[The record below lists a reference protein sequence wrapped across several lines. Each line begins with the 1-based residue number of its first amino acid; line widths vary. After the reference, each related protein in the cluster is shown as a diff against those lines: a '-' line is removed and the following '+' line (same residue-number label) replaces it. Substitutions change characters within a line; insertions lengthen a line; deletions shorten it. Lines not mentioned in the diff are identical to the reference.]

1 MVNFKHFFGNPRLRR
16 LLIMVA
22 VPVIIILL
30 GVWYWAHTTRY
41 VSTDNAYVYAN
52 RVSITPQVTGRVI
65 TVPVVQNES
74 VTPGQVLLEIDPAP
88 FKLALDADNAKLN
101 TVSDQIRAETQS
113 LRAAQAQLQ
122 AADANAAYMKRNV
135 RRKTNLEKRD
145 VVPAAK
151 LDSLK
156 TGLVVAEHH
165 IVGLKAKIAQIDA
178 SLGGNANQPVTQQPA
193 YQRALAARDQA
204 ALELSYTTIKA
215 PASGVVTQ
223 VNVKPGDIVTSGRPV
238 FALIMSG
245 KRWVNAN
252 FKETQLTHVKVGDR
266 ADITVDTYP
275 HHKLHG
281 TIVSISPGTGSVF
294 SVLPPQ
300 NATGNWVK
308 VVQRIPVRILIDTG
322 KDGPDLRDG
331 MSAEVTIDTHYSLFT
346 GMPKTAVAR
355 NQPHTRSPFHP

>member
-1 MVNFKHFFGNPRLRR
+1 MVNFKNFFGNPRLRR
-16 LLIMVA
+16 LLIMVI

-30 GVWYWAHTTRY
+30 GLWYWAHTTRY

-52 RVSITPQVTGRVI
+52 QVSVTPQVSGRVI
-65 TVPVVQNES
+65 AVPVTQNQA
-74 VTPGQVLLEIDPAP
+74 VTPGQTLLEIDPAP
-88 FKLALDADNAKLN
+88 FKLALDADNAKLK
-101 TVSDQIRAETQS
+101 TVSDQIRAESES
-113 LRAAQAQLQ
+113 LRAAQAQLT
-122 AADANAAYMKRNV
+122 AAEANVAYMKRNV
-135 RRKTNLEKRD
+135 QRKTNLEKRD
-145 VVPAAK
+145 VVPAAQ

-156 TGLVVAEHH
+156 TDLVVAEHH
-165 IVGLKAKIAQIDA
+165 IVGLKAQIAQIKA
-178 SLGGNANQPVTQQPA
+178 KLGGNANQPVTQQPA
-193 YQRALAARDQA
+193 YQQALAARDQA

-223 VNVKPGDIVTSGRPV
+223 VNIKPGDVVTSGRPV

-245 KRWVNAN
+245 KRWVDAN

-275 HHKLHG
+275 HHKWQG

-294 SVLPPQ
+294 SVLPAQ

-322 KDGPDLRDG
+322 KDNLDLRAG
-331 MSAEVTIDTHYSLFT
+331 MSAEVTIDTHYSLFSGAPQT
-346 GMPKTAVAR
+346 KVAR
-355 NQPHTRSPFHP
+355 N